1 MNFDEVVKVLEI
13 SKFPF
18 ENDYKKAKENN
29 IISNL
34 AIGKV
39 NLTNLM
45 DTIGDEWEY
54 SNEKFVMPNP
64 NNVEGDII
72 VRVTIKKANNSNKE
86 EKKYLLV
93 LKEELELNIKILN
106 DYINYA
112 KANNLLKIDT
122 RNRRNLKFVTNTW
135 ERYKTDIIIINGSA
149 YAEKLMDIYRMFFMI
164 DNTYGYVP
172 IEAPE
177 ETLDKVNRLL
187 KDINIYINTL

>member
-1 MNFDEVVKVLEI
+1 VNFDEVVKVLEI

>member
-72 VRVTIKKANNSNKE
+72 VRVTIKKQIIQI
-86 EKKYLLV
+86 KK
-93 LKEELELNIKILN
+93 K
-106 DYINYA
+106 
-112 KANNLLKIDT
+112 
-122 RNRRNLKFVTNTW
+122 R
-135 ERYKTDIIIINGSA
+135 
-149 YAEKLMDIYRMFFMI
+149 
-164 DNTYGYVP
+164 
-172 IEAPE
+172 
-177 ETLDKVNRLL
+177 
-187 KDINIYINTL
+187 NIY